1 MLPLTQ
7 TSSPIDFAL
16 SQYDLRREILSHV
29 PPKNLSERQR
39 HYECS
44 SCLKASA
51 CVSKAWNKDAKIIK
65 QQWVEKNFVSLK
77 TYGGLKTVADVIEY
91 IVINKITRV
100 NLYEFKNR
108 VFSDPSAIK
117 LLFEKCNGLQSLSLE
132 CNGITDKGLTSISKE
147 CSTLQVLN
155 LERNVISDVGLTHI
169 IQKCPNLLSLFL
181 GNTHHVTAA
190 GLPSILENCPNLQ
203 VLSLES
209 FFNATDDELANILE
223 KCVNLQSLKLAFTS
237 ITDAGLD
244 SIFKNCHDL
253 TSLDLTSLKQI
264 TDAGLASIF
273 KNLPKLQ
280 SLNLNFTKVS
290 DEGFASMQENSPLQS
305 LELWETQ
312 ITDAGIVSVLEKCPG
327 LQTLDLLY
335 KPDNTTARGLASIK
349 EKYPNLQMVLE
360 NDWAARVN
368 QMIRPPASIETS
380 VVMIGPPASI
390 EVSVECNTGYGN
402 SLVLCGD
409 GGGLSWN
416 PSQGKPLNCHGEKKW
431 TISIPSDVKEF
442 KLVLKTIDGA
452 FKWELDGNH
461 TFNSVQFPLKPKF
474 PNKK

>member
-1 MLPLTQ
+1 M
-7 TSSPIDFAL
+7 
-16 SQYDLRREILSHV
+16 
-29 PPKNLSERQR
+29 
-39 HYECS
+39 
-44 SCLKASA
+44 
-51 CVSKAWNKDAKIIK
+51 
-65 QQWVEKNFVSLK
+65 
-77 TYGGLKTVADVIEY
+77 
-91 IVINKITRV
+91 
-100 NLYEFKNR
+100 
-108 VFSDPSAIK
+108 
-117 LLFEKCNGLQSLSLE
+117 
-132 CNGITDKGLTSISKE
+132 KGL
-147 CSTLQVLN
+147 
-155 LERNVISDVGLTHI
+155 
-169 IQKCPNLLSLFL
+169 
-181 GNTHHVTAA
+181 
-190 GLPSILENCPNLQ
+190 
-203 VLSLES
+203 
-209 FFNATDDELANILE
+209 LAC
-223 KCVNLQSLKLAFTS
+223 KK
-237 ITDAGLD
+237 
-244 SIFKNCHDL
+244 
-253 TSLDLTSLKQI
+253 
-264 TDAGLASIF
+264 
-273 KNLPKLQ
+273 
-280 SLNLNFTKVS
+280 
-290 DEGFASMQENSPLQS
+290 NSPLQS